1 MAAALAE
8 TAHLNADSKLENGS
22 RKRRGINTPAQSRRT
37 GTLVIFDAL
46 GQATQRARAVGRMR
60 LVESIL
66 EDKDWRGKAWYLERT
81 DPAQFGRSQDRPL
94 PVEKDDNDKQISVA
108 IVCKTEKPLSELLA
122 FPVAPGAE
130 MPTSEMPE
138 PSNSKR
144 PIVGFG
150 GRVIGSKNEQEG
162 TDEIDES

>member
-66 EDKDWRGKAWYLERT
+66 EDKDWRGEGMVFGENRPGSIWPQSRSPAASRER
-81 DPAQFGRSQDRPL
+81 
-94 PVEKDDNDKQISVA
+94 
-108 IVCKTEKPLSELLA
+108 
-122 FPVAPGAE
+122 
-130 MPTSEMPE
+130 
-138 PSNSKR
+138 
-144 PIVGFG
+144 
-150 GRVIGSKNEQEG
+150 
-162 TDEIDES
+162 

>member
-1 MAAALAE
+1 
-8 TAHLNADSKLENGS
+8 
-22 RKRRGINTPAQSRRT
+22 
-37 GTLVIFDAL
+37 
-46 GQATQRARAVGRMR
+46 MR

-138 PSNSKR
+138 PSNSQR

-150 GRVIGSKNEQEG
+150 GRVIGWKNEQEG